1 MGDTIVVLLMRGRGA
16 REVEIETLYR
26 ERFRAFALAA
36 TALVRDGE
44 AALDVVQDA
53 FAIALRRRGSF
64 RGDGN
69 LEAWLWR
76 IVINVAHDR
85 RRVRRR
91 ESRPLPVL
99 RALVTES
106 ESPDDVRA
114 VSVRTRHERTSFGM
128 LSRYASAEVAPSGDL
143 RR

>member
-64 RGDGN
+64 RADGN

-128 LSRYASAEVAPSGDL
+128 LSRYASAEYEKK
-143 RR
+143 